1 MIIKSIR
8 ESESPEN
15 DISILLQRLHK
26 EGPRVSDIL
35 EKLSFYKEFHNEIF
49 IKFEEKII
57 SALGIYYKL
66 DKPSDLYSFL
76 MSGFGKH
83 NEKLYGKKL
92 TPVQASI
99 RNATETKKYTSISAP
114 TSAGKSFSIRELIAS
129 STGDAVIVVPSR
141 ALIAEYVGSMQRR
154 FSEDKSVMISSFA
167 DHVFK
172 GRELRRIFILTPE
185 RTKDLYKLKQLLNIE
200 IFFFDE
206 AQITDEK
213 KRGLIFDVMIRRI
226 KRNFPNS
233 KLIFAHPFI
242 NNPEAHFNKHGIDRN
257 QCFSKAYPFGTVGK
271 ICIFKHDNQKS
282 YYFSPYTE
290 NGHKINNCVEFDGSF
305 SEFALNG
312 KNSILVY
319 VSKNSIKKGDFLTGF
334 DEYINSLPPTSSL
347 GGLKIIEEIQHIL
360 GADNSTHKSTMIEL
374 LRKGVVIHHGSIP
387 LEVRFLIES
396 FIRGGHATICF
407 ATSTLA
413 QGINMPF
420 DIVWIE
426 NNRLIGTEEER
437 ALSFKNL
444 IGRSGRM
451 TDEIKFDYG
460 YVYTNNPKLFSQRI
474 NSTISLKETSLIE
487 TCDPSEDED
496 DRELLEAIK
505 DDTLDDEKNVPLS
518 KVERLSGLESISN
531 AKLFLDILY
540 SSDSIKESIGG
551 IQNELKRSVARNS
564 LKRIFEISLDRDLM
578 RGEENVFNNAVS
590 ILFHM
595 FQQRSFREIVGIR
608 FSYISDRDKM
618 NNGFAQFSQPAE
630 KLPNIDR
637 THAFGLYEA
646 NTPSS
651 KVSYDAV
658 VYDTYDYMDQVISF
672 SLSDIFV
679 AAFQI
684 YKDHNEDPRAD
695 DVIKL
700 FRYGTNDPYHIL
712 LMRYGFPPD
721 LVGEIEKYIANIDE
735 HEIRFKENVKQAPSE
750 IQELTDWYMPD

>member
-1 MIIKSIR
+1 MKIKSIK
-8 ESESPEN
+8 ESESPEI
-15 DISILLQRLHK
+15 DLSILLQRLHQ
-26 EGPRVSDIL
+26 EGPQVGDIL
-35 EKLSFYKEFHNEIF
+35 EKLSFYKEFHKEIF

-76 MSGFGKH
+76 MFGFGKH
-83 NEKLYGKKL
+83 NEQLYGKKL

-99 RNATETKKYTSISAP
+99 RRATESKKYTSISAP

-141 ALIAEYVGSMQRR
+141 ALIAEYMSSMQRR

-172 GRELRRIFILTPE
+172 GRKLRRIFILTPE

-206 AQITDEK
+206 AQIADEK

-226 KRNFPNS
+226 KKNFPNS

-242 NNPEAHFNKHGIDRN
+242 NNPEAQFSKHDIDRK
-257 QCFSKAYPFGTVGK
+257 QCFSKAYPYGTVGK
-271 ICIFKHDNQKS
+271 VCVFTHENQKS

-290 NGHKINNCVEFDGSF
+290 NGHKINNCVEFNG
-305 SEFALNG
+305 EFREYALNG

-319 VSKNSIKKGDFLTGF
+319 VSKSSIKKGDFLIGF
-334 DEYINSLPPTSSL
+334 NEYINSLPQISASD
-347 GGLKIIEEIQHIL
+347 GLKIVEEIQHIL
-360 GADNSTHKSTMIEL
+360 GADNSTHKSTMVEL

-426 NNRLIGTEEER
+426 NNRLNGTEEER

-451 TDEIKFDYG
+451 TNELKFDYG
-460 YVYTNNPKLFSQRI
+460 YVYTNNPKLFSTRI
-474 NSTISLKETSLIE
+474 NSVTSLNETSLIE

-496 DRELLEAIK
+496 DKELLEAIK
-505 DDTLDDEKNVPLS
+505 DNTLDDEKNIPLS
-518 KVERLSGLESISN
+518 KVERLSGIEAINN

-540 SSDSIKESIGG
+540 SAESIKESIGG
-551 IQNELKRSVARNS
+551 EQNELKRSVARYS
-564 LKRIFEISLDRDLM
+564 LKRIFEISLNRELM
-578 RGEENVFNNAVS
+578 KGEENVFNNAIS

-608 FSYISDRDKM
+608 FSYISDRDNR

-630 KLPNIDR
+630 KLPNIGR
-637 THAFGLYEA
+637 TQAFGLYDA
-646 NTPSS
+646 KTPSS
-651 KVSYDAV
+651 KVGYDAV

-684 YKDHNEDPRAD
+684 YKDHNDDSRAE
-695 DVIKL
+695 DVIRF

-721 LVGEIEKYIANIDE
+721 LVGDIGKYIESIDE
-735 HEIRFKENVKQAPSE
+735 NEIHFKENAEKAPSK
-750 IQELTDWYMPD
+750 IRKLINWYMPE